1 MTRQIPM
8 APLVSNRSLR
18 ILAVDDQPANLLLL
32 KRILLP
38 AGVELLEARSGAE
51 ALAVAREGTP
61 DLILLDMHLPDLHGL
76 EAMRRLREAAR
87 GAGVGVGALRGL

>member
-1 MTRQIPM
+1 M

-38 AGVELLEARSGAE
+38 AGFELLEAR
-51 ALAVAREGTP
+51 
-61 DLILLDMHLPDLHGL
+61 
-76 EAMRRLREAAR
+76 
-87 GAGVGVGALRGL
+87 